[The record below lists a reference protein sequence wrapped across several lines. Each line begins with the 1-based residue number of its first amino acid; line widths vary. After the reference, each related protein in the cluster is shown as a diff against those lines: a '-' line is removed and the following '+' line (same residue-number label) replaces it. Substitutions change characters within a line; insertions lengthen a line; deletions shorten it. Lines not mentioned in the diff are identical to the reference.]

1 MKLPPWLRPSPPPL
15 IVGDRLDLNA
25 LSPDLAAILK
35 AMLGKLDREDLGLL
49 ERAQVK
55 ALYEKLEGPTYR
67 LVTKGM
73 FDGYG
78 APIEHIKALPPDPR
92 RK

>member
-15 IVGDRLDLNA
+15 IIGDKLDFNA
-25 LSPDLAAILK
+25 LSPELAAILK
-35 AMLGKLDREDLGLL
+35 AIIGKLDREDLGDL

-55 ALYEKLEGPTYR
+55 ALYQKLDGPTYR
-67 LVTKGM
+67 IVTRGM
-73 FDGYG
+73 FDTYG
-78 APIEHIKALPPDPR
+78 APVEHIKGLPPDPR